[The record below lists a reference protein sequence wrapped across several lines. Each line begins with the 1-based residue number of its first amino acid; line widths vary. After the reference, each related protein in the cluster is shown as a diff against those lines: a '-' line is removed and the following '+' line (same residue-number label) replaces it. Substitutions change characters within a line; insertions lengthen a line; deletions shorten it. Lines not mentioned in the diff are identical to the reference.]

1 MPTRDF
7 RPLNEYARREYKF
20 AQADSMG
27 LVKSTIAADAVHGN
41 KHYSKELTDGA
52 CTGVSLNWIK
62 EKLSTSNGLLR
73 ADGPLRNPVTR
84 NFSNPLNPVSRLK
97 RGISPSADSL
107 PGKFMSKGTGAE
119 SKSGLRN
126 QSTQLAGAMTHSV
139 YVNDINT
146 ALENRDYGRK
156 SRTVVARE
164 LGLHPVE
171 HEVEPAVVKGPD
183 NQPVRDENRTIASAG
198 TSLPKGSAMIIEV
211 FPEGSKT
218 GHTICYY
225 RSRGDTLYFFDP
237 NAGVYNVSEPD
248 LEQFVGA
255 WRTAYSTAPNAPLN
269 FKTKAG
275 NDWYEVYSRADDTE
289 SPAQAP
295 AEDAQAS
302 S

>member
-1 MPTRDF
+1 MPTRNF

-20 AQADSMG
+20 AQADSMD
-27 LVKSTIAADAVHGN
+27 LIKSTIAADAVHGN
-41 KHYSKELTDGA
+41 RNYPTELTGGA
-52 CTGVSLNWIK
+52 CTGVSLNWLK

-84 NFSNPLNPVSRLK
+84 NFSNPLNPISRLK

-107 PGKFMSKGTGAE
+107 PGKFMTKGTGPE

-126 QSTQLAGAMTHSV
+126 QSTQLAGAMTHLA
-139 YVNDINT
+139 YVNDFNT
-146 ALENRDYGRK
+146 ARANPDYGRN

-171 HEVEPAVVKGPD
+171 HEVAPVVVKGA
-183 NQPVRDENRTIASAG
+183 NNLPVRDENRTIASAG
-198 TSLPKGSAMIIEV
+198 ASLPKGSGMIIEV
-211 FPEGSKT
+211 FPDGGKV

-255 WRTAYSTAPNAPLN
+255 WRTAYSTAPNAPLD
-269 FKTKAG
+269 FRTKAG
-275 NDWYEVYSRADDTE
+275 NDWYEVYSRADNTP
-289 SPAQAP
+289 SPVQAP
-295 AEDAQAS
+295 AEDAEAS